1 MPVVKSFNFVS
12 DVDPMMTITLP
23 SGTTVNITPCTKAEY
38 ERFVHKLNTFLKAAS
53 AENIDESEAE
63 SLIEDLYEVA
73 AQLMSHNMAKAQF
86 TAESLRKEHEITE
99 DRLIGFYYAYADY
112 ATAIFNLKN

>member
-12 DVDPMMTITLP
+12 DVDPMMTTTLP

-38 ERFVHKLNTFLKAAS
+38 TRFVHKLSAFLKAAS
-53 AENIDESEAE
+53 AEDLEEAEAE

-73 AQLMSHNMAKAQF
+73 AELMSHNMSKTQF
-86 TAESLRKEHEITE
+86 TAKSLREEHEVTE
-99 DRLIGFYYAYADY
+99 DRLVGFYWAYKDY
-112 ATAIFNLKN
+112 AEKIHSLKN